1 MGEQLSPSRKRIT
14 MKLLLV
20 LYSLPLPTL
29 SPRANPRPKLILRPC
44 GTDTMGTPI
53 RMGTDSDTEDG
64 VDTTVDTTA
73 TTHIHTVIDIGDVRS
88 ARPRAK
94 PNPRPRPILHFSI
107 PMLTLMPTVAT
118 MVDILTPMDTLDTMD
133 TMLP

>member
-20 LYSLPLPTL
+20 LLLPLPTL
-29 SPRANPRPKLILRPC
+29 SPRANPKPKLTLRPC

-53 RMGTDSDTEDG
+53 RMATDSDTEDA
-64 VDTTVDTTA
+64 VDTTA

-118 MVDILTPMDTLDTMD
+118 MVDILTPMDTLDAMD

>member
-20 LYSLPLPTL
+20 LLLPLPTL
-29 SPRANPRPKLILRPC
+29 SPRANPKPKLTLRPC

-64 VDTTVDTTA
+64 VDTMVDTTA

-88 ARPRAK
+88 ARPRA
-94 PNPRPRPILHFSI
+94 RPILHFSI
-107 PMLTLMPTVAT
+107 PMPTPIGDVRSARPRARPIFTMGTPDIMEDTAT
-118 MVDILTPMDTLDTMD
+118 GG
-133 TMLP
+133 

>member
-20 LYSLPLPTL
+20 LLLPLPTL
-29 SPRANPRPKLILRPC
+29 SPRANPKPKLTLRPC

-88 ARPRAK
+88 ARPRAN
-94 PNPRPRPILHFSI
+94 PTPRPRPIH
-107 PMLTLMPTVAT
+107 
-118 MVDILTPMDTLDTMD
+118 
-133 TMLP
+133 

>member
-1 MGEQLSPSRKRIT
+1 MGSSCLPAEKESPRNCC
-14 MKLLLV
+14 LFF
-20 LYSLPLPTL
+20 YSLPLPTL
-29 SPRANPRPKLILRPC
+29 SPRANPRPKLTLRPC